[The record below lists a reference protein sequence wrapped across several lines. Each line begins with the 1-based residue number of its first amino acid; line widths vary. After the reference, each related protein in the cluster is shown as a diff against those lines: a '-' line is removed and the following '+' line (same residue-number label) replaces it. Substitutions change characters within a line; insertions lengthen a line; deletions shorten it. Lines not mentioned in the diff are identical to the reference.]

1 MAAHQL
7 IYSFIFMIINLS
19 DLVSMCK
26 IQKNSYFQTRS
37 ERLIIIHLKVIY
49 QEAAFVKEIYTA
61 RSFPFTQIVH
71 SHEDFNILGIFYN

>member
-37 ERLIIIHLKVIY
+37 ERLIIIHLKIIY
-49 QEAAFVKEIYTA
+49 Q
-61 RSFPFTQIVH
+61 
-71 SHEDFNILGIFYN
+71 